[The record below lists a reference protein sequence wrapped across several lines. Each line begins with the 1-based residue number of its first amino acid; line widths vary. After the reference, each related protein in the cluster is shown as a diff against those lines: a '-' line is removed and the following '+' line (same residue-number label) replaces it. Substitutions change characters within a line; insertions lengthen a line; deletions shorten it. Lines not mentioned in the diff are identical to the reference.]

1 MAFAANIY
9 VSLKSTVSDP
19 QGATVSGALSQLGF
33 DSVRDVRVGKYITLH
48 IDESSKKKAE
58 LVVVDMCEQL
68 LANTVIEEYKFEL
81 QEL

>member
-33 DSVRDVRVGKYITLH
+33 DSVKDVIKDVLIK
-48 IDESSKKKAE
+48 
-58 LVVVDMCEQL
+58 
-68 LANTVIEEYKFEL
+68 
-81 QEL
+81 

>member
-33 DSVRDVRVGKYITLH
+33 DSVKDVRVGKYITLH
-48 IDESSKKKAE
+48 IDKSSKKEAE
-58 LVVVDMCEQL
+58 SVVADMCEQL